1 VTGAAISGGPIA
13 AAGLR
18 DLATE
23 YGGPR
28 PAGVRET
35 QPIGPRD
42 KTARPTRP

>member
-1 VTGAAISGGPIA
+1 VTGGAIA
-13 AAGLR
+13 AGAIADAGLR

-28 PAGVRET
+28 PAGTRVT

-42 KTARPTRP
+42 RTARPTRP